1 MLEELKDKVCEGNLA
16 LARAGL
22 VAWTGGNLSARDDE
36 HQMIVIKPS
45 GVPYSEMTPA
55 DMVVV
60 AYDGRLVEGSHG
72 PSSDTQS
79 HLGIYAHRPDVYSI
93 VHTHSRYATAFAAV
107 GQPIPCCLTAIAD
120 EFGGPVPCAD
130 YAPIGGDA
138 IGREVVAKIGRSP
151 AILMRQHGV
160 FTIGPTI
167 AKALQAAIMVEDVAH
182 TVAVAMGI
190 GEISVLPEEEIQAN
204 YDRYHNRYGT
214 IEASLGVSLGT
225 TASGS

>member
-1 MLEELKDKVCEGNLA
+1 MWEQLKEEVCEGNLA

-22 VAWTGGNLSARDDE
+22 VAWTGGNLSARDRE
-36 HQMIVIKPS
+36 NGVIVIKPS
-45 GVPYSEMTPA
+45 GVLYSQMTPA

-60 AYDGRLVEGSHG
+60 ALDGRVVDGTRG

-79 HLGIYAHRPDVYSI
+79 HLGIYANRPDVQSV

-107 GQPIPCCLTAIAD
+107 GKPIPCCLTAIAD
-120 EFGGPVPCAD
+120 EFGGPVPCGD

-167 AKALQAAIMVEDVAH
+167 DKALQAAIMVEDVAR
-182 TVAVAMGI
+182 TVAVAMSI
-190 GEISVLPEEEIQAN
+190 GEISVLPDEEIEAN

-214 IEASLGVSLGT
+214 MAASRGVS
-225 TASGS
+225 A